1 MVQPFYVL
9 VDSET
14 RQQEVGVGVRK
25 KLGKIETYIYQ
36 RDEGQITTPYTIK
49 QFTLEWS
56 ESKKVHKLVTQVIY
70 RGEVIHQ
77 HITDY

>member
-1 MVQPFYVL
+1 MVQPFHVT

-14 RQQEVGVGVRK
+14 RKDYVGVGVRN
-25 KLGKIETYIYQ
+25 KLGKMTTDIHQ
-36 RDEGQITTPYTIK
+36 RDKGAITTPYTIK

-56 ESKKVHKLVTQVIY
+56 ESQKVHKLVTQVLY